1 MAPARAPAPPGAGER
16 RLSIRLIWPFF
27 RIVGANAAGL
37 EILARER
44 IGAAEFANPDTR
56 IRHRAAIELLERTV
70 EETGDG
76 TIGLRAGQS
85 IEPGDLDALE
95 YAARSCPTLGDAI
108 RCSNRYMQ
116 LMNEAAETALDEH
129 GGKVVWSFRTNDGV
143 PYPPAANDFVVACAD
158 RFARFYTGV
167 DQPADEVRLM
177 HPKPAHAR
185 EYERL
190 FRTRVRFGAPH
201 NAIVFPRGGLALPM
215 KSADRRFHFAFDMY
229 ARELV
234 ERIPQTVAGRAREV
248 AVAELRGGRLSMAS
262 VARALGLSVPT
273 LRRRLADE
281 GTSYAGLVDQVRRD
295 LVEQYLRDP
304 QVAVGEMAFLL
315 GFSHVTAFYK
325 AFRRWTGTTP
335 AQRRAELRAGRA

>member
-1 MAPARAPAPPGAGER
+1 MVSVRPAAPSSPTER
-16 RLSIRLIWPFF
+16 RLSIRLVWPFF
-27 RIVGANAAGL
+27 RLVGVNPAGL
-37 EILARER
+37 EILGREG

-70 EETGDG
+70 ELTGDG
-76 TIGLRAGQS
+76 SIGLRAGQS

-116 LMNEAAETALDEH
+116 LMNEAAETDLVTRGDE
-129 GGKVVWSFRTNDGV
+129 VVWSFRTNDGV
-143 PYPPAANDFVVACAD
+143 PQPAAANDFVVACAD
-158 RFARFYTGV
+158 RFARLYTGV
-167 DQPADEVRLM
+167 GEPAGEVRLM
-177 HPKPAHAR
+177 HAAPPHAR

-190 FRTRVRFGAPH
+190 FRTRIRFGAAH
-201 NAIVFPRGGLALPM
+201 NAIVFPRAALELPM
-215 KSADRRFHFAFDMY
+215 NSADRRFHFAFDMY
-229 ARELV
+229 AQQLL
-234 ERIPQTVAGRAREV
+234 ERIPQTVAGRARQV
-248 AVAELRGGRLSMAS
+248 AVAELRGGQLSMAS
-262 VARALGLSVPT
+262 VARTLGMSVPT

-281 GTSYAGLVDQVRRD
+281 GVSYSDLVDDVRRE
-295 LVEQYLRDP
+295 LVQQYLHDP

-335 AQRRAELRAGRA
+335 AQRRAELRQRAR